1 MSNVFRFEE
10 LDGQIGLLT
19 IDAPGKKVNTLGR
32 VVMEEL
38 SGIVDDLEKRDDLQG
53 LLLNSGKPGQFIAGA
68 DLNELGALA
77 TATREEVLEAVGAG
91 HALFSRIS
99 KLPFPTVA
107 LVDGACMGGGT
118 ELILSFDERIV
129 SAGKTKIALPEV
141 NVGLIPGWGG
151 TQRLP
156 RLTGIHHAISMITSG
171 APQDPKTCVGCGLA
185 FDAVPAD
192 QLVDEGRRVIG
203 ILRDGDLWK
212 ENRKKRSQPL
222 GLTDDQMAFAFAVS
236 EGGVRGKTK
245 GQYPAPLAALKA
257 IKEGINLP
265 LEDGLKVE
273 QKVSLDVVG
282 STISANLIG
291 VFFMNTHVGKDPG
304 FGGTSSKP
312 KDVSRVG
319 VLGTGQMGAGIAT
332 AHCRRGVPAT
342 MVDINEERLG
352 WGMAAAKKVIDSRIK
367 IGRATHDDMSNMLGL
382 LSTSTSK
389 TAFSECD
396 IVVEAITENEE
407 LKTAS
412 YKELAPVLRDDAILA
427 SNTSTI
433 SITRMAESAP
443 NPSRFV
449 GMHFFYPVDRMQ
461 LVEVIRG
468 EKTDDETVETVVA
481 LARRIGKTPIVM
493 RDCPGFLV
501 NRVLLPY
508 MNESLL
514 LLCEG
519 ASMDNIDKAATRF
532 GMPMG
537 PIALHD
543 LVGTDVA
550 MFAGKVVSEA
560 FADRAD
566 MCPILEDIV
575 QAGRLGKKAGKGF
588 RQYVGP
594 KGKPAADPDFAEFL
608 EKHRT
613 GSKDFTQEEI
623 TNRLFLPM
631 LLEATRVLEDGIVS
645 EPTHVDLGLLLGIG
659 FPPFKGGILHW
670 CDTEGAGAIVNRLDQ
685 FADFGKRFE
694 ATDSL
699 NQMASSGEKY
709 FRLGNVA

>member
-1 MSNVFRFEE
+1 MSSVFRFEE
-10 LDGQIGLLT
+10 LDGNIGLLT
-19 IDAPGKKVNTLGR
+19 IDAPDRKVNTLGR
-32 VVMEEL
+32 AVLEEL
-38 SGIVDDLEKRDDLQG
+38 SRIVDDLEKRDDLAG
-53 LLLNSGKPGQFIAGA
+53 LLLQSGKPGQFIAGA

-77 TATREEVLEAVGAG
+77 TATRDQVLEAVGAG
-91 HALFSRIS
+91 HTLFTRIS
-99 KLPFPTVA
+99 NLPFPTVA

-118 ELILSFDERIV
+118 ELILAFDERIV
-129 SAGKTKIALPEV
+129 STGKTKIALPEV

-156 RLTGIHHAISMITSG
+156 RLTGIHHAITMITSG
-171 APQDPKTCVGCGLA
+171 APQDPKTCVSCGLA
-185 FDAVPAD
+185 FDAVPAE
-192 QLVDEGRRVIG
+192 QLREEGLRVIN
-203 ILRDGDLWK
+203 ILREDDLWK
-212 ENRKKRSQPL
+212 QKRQIRSQPL

-257 IKEGINLP
+257 IKQGVNLP
-265 LEDGLKVE
+265 LEDGLQVE
-273 QKVSLDVVG
+273 QEVSLEVVG

-312 KDVSRVG
+312 KDVSRAG

-342 MVDINEERLG
+342 MVDVSEERLG
-352 WGMAAAKKVIDSRIK
+352 WGLAAARKVIDSRIQ
-367 IGRATHDDMSNMLGL
+367 IGRATHDDMSSMLSL

-389 TAFSECD
+389 TAFSDCD
-396 IVVEAITENEE
+396 IVIEAITENED
-407 LKTAS
+407 LKTAA
-412 YKELAPVLRDDAILA
+412 YRELGPVMRDDAILA

-433 SITRMAESAP
+433 SITRMAESAA
-443 NPSRFV
+443 NPERFI

-468 EKTDDETVETVVA
+468 DKTDDETVETVVA

-493 RDCPGFLV
+493 KDCPGFLV

-519 ASMDNIDKAATRF
+519 ASMDDIDKAATRF

-550 MFAGKVVSEA
+550 LFAGKVVSEA
-560 FADRAD
+560 FSDRAD
-566 MCPILEDIV
+566 MCPLLEDIV

-594 KGKPAADPDFAEFL
+594 KGKPAPDPDFDEFL
-608 EKHRT
+608 NKHRKD
-613 GSKDFTQEEI
+613 SKNFSQEEI
-623 TNRLFLPM
+623 TDRLFLPM

-659 FPPFKGGILHW
+659 FPPFRGGILHW
-670 CDTEGAGAIVNRLDQ
+670 CDTEGAGNILSRLEQ
-685 FADFGKRFE
+685 FAEFGKRFE

-699 NQMASSGEKY
+699 KQMASSGEKY
-709 FRLGNVA
+709 FRLEAVA

>member
-1 MSNVFRFEE
+1 MSNVFQFEE

-19 IDAPGKKVNTLGR
+19 IDTPDKKVNTLGR
-32 VVMEEL
+32 SVLEEL
-38 SGIVDDLEKRDDLQG
+38 SAIVDDLERRDDLQG
-53 LLLNSGKPGQFIAGA
+53 LLLKSGKPGQFIAGA

-77 TATREEVLEAVGAG
+77 TATQEQVLEAVGAG

-99 KLPFPTVA
+99 QLPFPTVA

-129 SAGKTKIALPEV
+129 SSGKTKVALPEV

-156 RLTGIHHAISMITSG
+156 RLVGIHYAIEIITSG
-171 APQDPKTCVGCGLA
+171 APQSPQHCVERGLA

-203 ILRDGDLWK
+203 ILREGDLWK

-222 GLTDDQMAFAFAVS
+222 GLTEDQINFAFAVS

-257 IKEGINLP
+257 MQRGVNLP
-265 LEDGLKVE
+265 LDEGLKVE
-273 QKVSLDVVG
+273 QEVSLEVVG

-291 VFFMNTHVGKDPG
+291 VFFMNTQVGKDPG
-304 FGGTSSKP
+304 FGGTSATP
-312 KDVSRVG
+312 KQVNRVG
-319 VLGTGQMGAGIAT
+319 VLGTGQMGSGIAT

-342 MVDINEERLG
+342 MVDVNEERIG
-352 WGMAAAKKVIDSRIK
+352 WGMAAARKVIESRIK
-367 IGRATHDDMSNMLGL
+367 IGRATPQDLATMLSN
-382 LSTSTSK
+382 LSTATSK
-389 TAFSECD
+389 TAFADCD
-396 IVVEAITENEE
+396 VVVEAITENEE

-412 YKELAPVLRDDAILA
+412 YKELSPVLRDDAILA

-443 NPSRFV
+443 NPERFV

-493 RDCPGFLV
+493 KDCPGFLV

-519 ASMDNIDKAATRF
+519 ASMDAIDKAATKF

-550 MFAGKVVSEA
+550 LFAGQVVATAYS
-560 FADRAD
+560 DRAD
-566 MCPILEDIV
+566 MCPLLEDIV
-575 QAGRLGKKAGKGF
+575 QSGRLGKKAGKGF

-594 KGKPAADPDFAEFL
+594 KGKPAPDPDFEAFL

-613 GSKDFTQEEI
+613 DSKEFSQDEI

-659 FPPFKGGILHW
+659 FPAFRGGILHW
-670 CDTEGAGAIVNRLDQ
+670 CDNEGAGAIVDRLEQ
-685 FADFGKRFE
+685 YTGLGKRFE
-694 ATDSL
+694 ATESL
-699 NQMASSGEKY
+699 KQMASDGEKY
-709 FRLGNVA
+709 FRLGEAA